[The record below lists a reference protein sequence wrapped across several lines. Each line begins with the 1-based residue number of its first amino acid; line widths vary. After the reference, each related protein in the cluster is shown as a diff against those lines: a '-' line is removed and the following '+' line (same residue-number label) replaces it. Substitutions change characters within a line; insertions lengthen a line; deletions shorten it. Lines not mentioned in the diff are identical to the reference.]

1 MEMVFSLMGI
11 TFILVIIIACIFL
24 AAIRGGQ
31 FEDMEGPAW
40 RVVLDEDGPTST
52 QSSAPD
58 PEQDHRA
65 TRKQR
70 GRRSAPDRPRRSQL
84 QGETDP

>member
-11 TFILVIIIACIFL
+11 TFILVVIIACVFL

-40 RVVLDEDGPTST
+40 RVVLDEDGPTSN
-52 QSSAPD
+52 SSATRERAQNTRAD
-58 PEQDHRA
+58 GEQ
-65 TRKQR
+65 
-70 GRRSAPDRPRRSQL
+70 PRPRGAAHRPQRSQL

>member
-1 MEMVFSLMGI
+1 MDMVFSLMGI

-40 RVVLDEDGPTST
+40 RVVLDEDRPTNT
-52 QSSAPD
+52 QPSATNQ
-58 PEQDHRA
+58 EQDNFAARE
-65 TRKQR
+65 QP
-70 GRRSAPDRPRRSQL
+70 GRRSATDRPQHRQL

>member
-40 RVVLDEDGPTST
+40 RVVLDEDSPTST
-52 QSSAPD
+52 QSSTPD
-58 PEQDHRA
+58 PEQDHLAARE
-65 TRKQR
+65 QP
-70 GRRSAPDRPRRSQL
+70 GPSSAADRPHRSQL

>member
-24 AAIRGGQ
+24 AAIRSGQ

-40 RVVLDEDGPTST
+40 RVVLDEDGPNGS
-52 QSSAPD
+52 QS
-58 PEQDHRA
+58 A
-65 TRKQR
+65 TRDRAQNTR
-70 GRRSAPDRPRRSQL
+70 ADDEQPRTLGAASRSQRSQL